1 MCESVILSHVRE
13 VINRRRDGERERAVR
28 TADKASPLI
37 LKENVFGSQSYVT
50 ASLFL
55 FYLVDKP
62 FLINGRTVSNKQCS
76 SN

>member
-1 MCESVILSHVRE
+1 MQ
-13 VINRRRDGERERAVR
+13 

-55 FYLVDKP
+55 FYLVEEP
-62 FLINGRTVSNKQCS
+62 FLINDKAVSNKQCS